1 MSKRQTQEQERAKQA
16 WENVHG
22 DVKGK
27 NFAGEYKSLVSS
39 APADIQ
45 TNGLG
50 QTVAFWHSKGW
61 EKGRP
66 KNNEHTA
73 LYQHVSSWVM
83 QKMDAQGDLM
93 RWITQTDS
101 RRYRQA
107 TVEALAFL
115 GWLKRFAQ
123 AELGGEG

>member
-50 QTVAFWHSKGW
+50 QTVAFL
-61 EKGRP
+61 
-66 KNNEHTA
+66 A
-73 LYQHVSSWVM
+73 LQRM
-83 QKMDAQGDLM
+83 GKKADLRTM
-93 RWITQTDS
+93 NTQRSTS
-101 RRYRQA
+101 
-107 TVEALAFL
+107 TFPV
-115 GWLKRFAQ
+115 G
-123 AELGGEG
+123 